1 MSNVPDDIY
10 LKNLK
15 KIGSGIGNIH
25 IVENF
30 LSEQEL
36 LVLHSEAKTDI
47 YNKKVP
53 GQWDGRRSDVDLLS
67 EESKYILKSAHLR
80 ILDMAKKTYGIDV
93 EFIDSQEV
101 PVIVRWPE
109 GYSMGE
115 HIDDFSSFHY
125 NISTVM
131 YINDNYE
138 GGEIRFVDHDFTI
151 KPKSG
156 TLIMFPGNK
165 YYSHE
170 VLEVKNGER
179 YTSAFWLKFV
189 GSSFVGYGRGIGL
202 VDVQDWK
209 KINWEDNI
217 EDWRKNENK
226 DN

>member
-1 MSNVPDDIY
+1 MSNIPDEVY

-15 KIGSGIGNIH
+15 KISNDIKNIH
-25 IVENF
+25 VVENF
-30 LSEQEL
+30 LSKEEVSIL
-36 LVLHSEAKTDI
+36 YKEAKNDI
-47 YNKKVP
+47 YDKKNT
-53 GQWDGRRSDVDLLS
+53 GEWNNRLSDPDLLS
-67 EESKYILKSAHLR
+67 EDSKSILKLAHEK
-80 ILDMAKKTYGIDV
+80 ILNLAKEKYGVDL
-93 EFIDSQEV
+93 EFVNPQDKQT
-101 PVIVRWPE
+101 IVRWPE

-115 HIDDFSSFHY
+115 HIDDFATFHY
-125 NISTVM
+125 NISTVI

-170 VLEVKNGER
+170 VLKVKGGDR

-189 GSSFVGYGRGIGL
+189 GSSFVGDGRGLGL

-209 KINWEDNI
+209 NIDWENNI
-217 EDWRKNENK
+217 EDWRKNEN
-226 DN
+226 